1 MFVNFSIIM
10 SDAKLISVAAQV
22 LKLEGKELLAAAERI
37 SESIVEASK
46 IINNHSG
53 KVVLCGMGKSGLIA
67 QKIAATLCSIGNKAV
82 FLHAAEAAHGDLG
95 VYAPGDPTI
104 LISKSGATEEMLRLI
119 PILREFNSPLIGIL
133 GNMNSPL
140 VRKVDIV
147 LDASVTKE
155 ADPLG
160 IVPTSSTTLTLAIGD
175 AITGVLMRQREFNHD
190 DFARLHPAGD
200 LGRRLRLMVENIMQ
214 PINEV
219 AVVEQNDSLRK
230 IVIEMTE
237 KPQGAALV
245 VDKQHQLLGIITEGD
260 LRRSLA
266 EGKDIDKITVV
277 DLMTSNPIA
286 INIKSPL
293 KDAMILMEDRKSQ
306 ISVLPVV
313 NDDGKTCAGLLRL
326 HDIYQANLL

>member
-1 MFVNFSIIM
+1 MT
-10 SDAKLISVAAQV
+10 DAKLISVAAQV

-140 VRKVDIV
+140 VRKVDII

-260 LRRSLA
+260 LRRCLA

>member
-1 MFVNFSIIM
+1 MT
-10 SDAKLISVAAQV
+10 DAKLISVAAQV

-230 IVIEMTE
+230 IVIEMTK

-260 LRRSLA
+260 LRRCLA

-277 DLMTSNPIA
+277 DLITSNPIA

>member
-1 MFVNFSIIM
+1 MT
-10 SDAKLISVAAQV
+10 DAKLISVAAQV

-230 IVIEMTE
+230 IVIEMTK

>member
-1 MFVNFSIIM
+1 M
-10 SDAKLISVAAQV
+10 SDAKLIAVASQV

-140 VRKVDIV
+140 VRKVDII

-230 IVIEMTE
+230 IVIEMTK